1 MLKNNNMGFPIL
13 SLFSMGK
20 KFIIPLIIVTV
31 IGGLIFSGKNYID
44 NKDETITTLQ
54 SVIGSKNIEINQ
66 LNNNISIYKGQIIS
80 LQSEIADK
88 EYQRK
93 LAESQTENLRL
104 KSVIVQKELRKAE
117 KKLVGRDY
125 NKLKESR
132 HRELVLK
139 IINRS
144 VAKQLKIFEEDQP

>member
-1 MLKNNNMGFPIL
+1 
-13 SLFSMGK
+13 MGK

-31 IGGLIFSGKNYID
+31 IGGLIFAGKSYID
-44 NKDETITTLQ
+44 NKDETITELQ
-54 SVIGSKNIEINQ
+54 LVIGTKNIEINQ
-66 LNNNISIYKGQIIS
+66 YKNNISIYKGQIIS
-80 LQSEIADK
+80 LENEIVDK

-104 KSVIVQKELRKAE
+104 KNSAVQKELREKE
-117 KKLVGRDY
+117 KKLVGRNY
-125 NKLKESR
+125 NKLRESK

-144 VAKQLKIFEEDQP
+144 VSKQLKVFEEDQP

>member
-1 MLKNNNMGFPIL
+1 MFPIL
-13 SLFSMGK
+13 SLFK
-20 KFIIPLIIVTV
+20 ARKFIIPLIVV
-31 IGGLIFSGKNYID
+31 VAIGGLIFSGKNYID

-144 VAKQLKIFEEDQP
+144 VTKQLKIFEEEQPK

>member
-1 MLKNNNMGFPIL
+1 MFPIL
-13 SLFSMGK
+13 SLFK
-20 KFIIPLIIVTV
+20 ARKFIIPLIVV
-31 IGGLIFSGKNYID
+31 VAIGGLILAGKNYID

-144 VAKQLKIFEEDQP
+144 VTKQLKIFEEEQPK